1 MKKWFITLGCAAVM
15 AAAVP
20 AAPSFAQ
27 GIGIDTPVGG
37 VRIGEPYRHHDGRFY
52 DGRRFH
58 ERDVYLG
65 RRGCRTV
72 TVERD
77 DGTVKRIR
85 RCDF

>member
-1 MKKWFITLGCAAVM
+1 MKKWFITLAGAAVM

-37 VRIGEPYRHHDGRFY
+37 VRIGEPYRHRYYDDGWRF
-52 DGRRFH
+52 RH
-58 ERDVYLG
+58 RDVYLSH
-65 RRGCRTV
+65 RGCRTV

>member
-37 VRIGEPYRHHDGRFY
+37 VRIGEPYRHRYY
-52 DGRRFH
+52 DGPRFR
-58 ERDVYLG
+58 ERDVYLSH
-65 RRGCRTV
+65 RGCRTV